1 MVVTLE
7 EASPVSFSYTF
18 RNSPRKIIYRNVE
31 YFLGSELGAYCGLSH
46 GSLYAIPEIM
56 LSRRELT
63 RLMRAELRIEVI
75 LIFWPTK
82 QKIVMC
88 IFWVRQSKQFLDP
101 PPPSSINFEHNQQ

>member
-7 EASPVSFSYTF
+7 EGSNFRFSVRCF
-18 RNSPRKIIYRNVE
+18 PRRIIYRNVE
-31 YFLGSELGAYCGLSH
+31 FFLGSEIGAYTGIDH
-46 GSLYAIPEIM
+46 GGIYNIPEIR
-56 LSRRELT
+56 LNRILLT
-63 RLMRAELRIEVI
+63 QGLRDQHRVQVI

-88 IFWVRQSKQFLDP
+88 MLWVRQSKQFLDP